1 MGTLIG
7 RSAEMVETL
16 GRSNVDI
23 CALQTVS
30 YKKEGTKLVN
40 GGEYEYKL
48 YWMGEEVSQGGV
60 GICFFFLFC
69 FFLPKYFGHLSKT
82 TQKISDILNL
92 ISHI

>member
-1 MGTLIG
+1 
-7 RSAEMVETL
+7 MVETL

-23 CALQTVS
+23 CALQTVR

-60 GICFFFLFC
+60 GICFFFFVFFC
-69 FFLPKYFGHLSKT
+69 
-82 TQKISDILNL
+82 QNISDICPKLL
-92 ISHI
+92 KRFRTF